1 MKRRNG
7 LSKKFSAKEYVQKG
21 FYENSKNIGNI
32 LASKGKNIG
41 SAQFATIGWIID
53 QSYIIN
59 KKSMIPE
66 RKDFLSKFCFLISEC
81 IFLRHAI

>member
-7 LSKKFSAKEYVQKG
+7 LTKKFSAKEYVQKG

-41 SAQFATIGWIID
+41 SA
-53 QSYIIN
+53 
-59 KKSMIPE
+59 
-66 RKDFLSKFCFLISEC
+66 
-81 IFLRHAI
+81 